1 MKRIL
6 IYSNGDTFGDALLKL
21 PAIGGLRRALP
32 DARLVWLAGRGPTLY
47 ASTFTY
53 SANRWLDEVIDHAGV
68 GERWTELIGRRPL
81 HGREFDI
88 VIDTQ
93 QYLRT
98 TLILRRVRH
107 RVFVSAAA
115 GFRLSDLRPPGGHRP
130 GHVQD
135 RLLQLFSMATGQ
147 EVAPI
152 HRIPVPESATT
163 LAMKL
168 LPPGP
173 TYVGLAPGAGGR
185 EKIWPLDGFLEVGRR
200 LLATGRVPVFLLG
213 PDERALIPS
222 IREALPQARFPE
234 WEVGKEQRGP
244 YLVMALAARLQA
256 AVANDSGTGH
266 MLAAGGAPLVSL
278 FGPSD
283 PGKFAPRACRSRI
296 LRATEFGSPRMDA
309 IPPEAVFKALESL
322 CEPDPRCASS

>member
-21 PAIGGLRRALP
+21 PAIGGLRQALP
-32 DARLVWLAGRGPTLY
+32 DARLIWLAGRGPTLY
-47 ASTFTY
+47 ASTFAY
-53 SANRWLDEVIDHAGV
+53 SANRWLDEVIDRAGI
-68 GERWTELIGRRPL
+68 GERWSELLGARPL
-81 HGREFDI
+81 EGQEFDI

-115 GFRLSDLRPPGGHRP
+115 GFRLSDRRPSEGRCPW
-130 GHVQD
+130 HVQD
-135 RLLQLFSMATGQ
+135 RLLQLFSLAAGR
-147 EVAPI
+147 EVVPAS
-152 HRIPVPESATT
+152 RIPIPEGASG
-163 LAMKL
+163 LAMEL

-173 TYVGLAPGAGGR
+173 AYIGLAPGAGGR
-185 EKIWPLDGFLEVGRR
+185 EKIWPLEGFLEVGRR
-200 LLATGRVPVFLLG
+200 LLDSGRVPVFFLG
-213 PDERALIPS
+213 PDEHALLS
-222 IREALPQARFPE
+222 TIRESLPQARFPE
-234 WEVGKEQRGP
+234 WEVGKAQRGP

-283 PGKFAPRACRSRI
+283 PGKFAPRTRRSRI
-296 LRATEFGSPRMDA
+296 LRAADFGSSRMDA
-309 IPPEAVFKALESL
+309 IPPEAVFEALESL
-322 CEPDPRCASS
+322 CEPDSRCASS